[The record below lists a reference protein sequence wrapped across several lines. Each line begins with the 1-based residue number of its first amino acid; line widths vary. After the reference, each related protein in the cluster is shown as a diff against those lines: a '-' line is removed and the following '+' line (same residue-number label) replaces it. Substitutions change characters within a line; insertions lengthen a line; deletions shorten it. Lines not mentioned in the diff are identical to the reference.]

1 MGIVQAI
8 NEIPSFWIRLEFWLV
23 NVEVLLTTAG
33 LLWAAWH
40 IYKTSKYMWLVWQI
54 TLMLLANLCM
64 LMANFA
70 YTTEFN
76 SSFLDANL
84 TLDKILISFGTSG
97 YNGFANLFHW
107 LFSFE
112 YLQVSFMCEITQ
124 NERRSS
130 FVLNREDRVARHER
144 TFSIIKYTGLVVNF
158 LPAPLLCY
166 CYYVK
171 EQMLY
176 DFYRYG
182 TPLNPS
188 IIVLGISC

>member
-112 YLQVSFMCEITQ
+112 YLQVSFTFNTQ
-124 NERRSS
+124 TPKPSRK
-130 FVLNREDRVARHER
+130 FYLIKVAGL
-144 TFSIIKYTGLVVNF
+144 IINC
-158 LPAPLLCY
+158 LPAIPLCY
-166 CYYVK
+166 FEWVF
-171 EQMLY
+171 E
-176 DFYRYG
+176 
-182 TPLNPS
+182 
-188 IIVLGISC
+188 